1 MNRPMLKIIVLYKK
15 IILLTTCIKITSKMY
30 NQKLPIPWALKMQGN
45 TNKIQYNNNDITQTK
60 KITNKINKSEKIK
73 IDFKNKK
80 NRR

>member
-1 MNRPMLKIIVLYKK
+1 MLKIMVLFKK

-30 NQKLPIPWALKMQGN
+30 NQKFSIPWASKMHGN
-45 TNKIQYNNNDITQTK
+45 TNKIQHNNNDITQTK

>member
-1 MNRPMLKIIVLYKK
+1 
-15 IILLTTCIKITSKMY
+15 MY
-30 NQKLPIPWALKMQGN
+30 NQKLSIPWAQKMHGN
-45 TNKIQYNNNDITQTK
+45 TNKIQHNNNDITQTK